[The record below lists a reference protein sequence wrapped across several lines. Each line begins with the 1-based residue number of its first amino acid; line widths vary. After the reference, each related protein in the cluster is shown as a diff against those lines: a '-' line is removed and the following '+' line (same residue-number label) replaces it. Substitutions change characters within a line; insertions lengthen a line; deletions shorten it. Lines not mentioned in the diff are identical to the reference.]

1 MRLINEQHQQKQ
13 SIEDKNI
20 EDKQEL
26 SNLFKDAGEVIQG
39 ESNNQQLQS
48 SSLILSQYLFDEE
61 PNKSSSF
68 SKKSSIE
75 DVDSAIISIKAVE
88 MSHNQVDV
96 T

>member
-39 ESNNQQLQS
+39 ESNN
-48 SSLILSQYLFDEE
+48 
-61 PNKSSSF
+61 
-68 SKKSSIE
+68 
-75 DVDSAIISIKAVE
+75 
-88 MSHNQVDV
+88 
-96 T
+96 